1 MKLEAHKPDLP
12 ESKEV
17 RKYLDSV
24 LRIFAYQSELF
35 DNPEIAKARE
45 QLRVKLQRGEQIPIK
60 HVQSLYLQE
69 DTEYVL
75 PDGTVTHS
83 EKEFMKAIKVYG
95 LRQFVSDTQ
104 LRLFPDQKVEQVR
117 ADLRKRLASGESID
131 SMVVYSR

>member
-1 MKLEAHKPDLP
+1 MKLEVHKPDLP

-17 RKYLDSV
+17 RKYLDSG
-24 LRIFAYQSELF
+24 LKIFAYQPELF
-35 DNPEIAKARE
+35 DTPEIAKARK
-45 QLRVKLQRGEQIPIK
+45 QLRVKLQRGEQIPIQ
-60 HVQSLYLQE
+60 HTQSSYLQE

-131 SMVVYSR
+131 SMFVYSR